1 MGIIQRNHLESAP
14 EAEEPKRE
22 VISFKENIDAEKR
35 EEEKSA
41 EPEAAPEIEEAPVVE
56 APVVEAPEEKTK
68 KKGGR
73 PRKNAKK

>member
-1 MGIIQRNHLESAP
+1 MGIIQRNHLVSAP

-22 VISFKENIDAEKR
+22 VISFKENIEAEKK

-41 EPEAAPEIEEAPVVE
+41 EPEAAPEVEE
-56 APVVEAPEEKTK
+56 APVVEAPEEKVK

>member
-22 VISFKENIDAEKR
+22 VISFKENIEAEKK
-35 EEEKSA
+35 EEEVPA
-41 EPEAAPEIEEAPVVE
+41 EPEADPEVEE
-56 APVVEAPEEKTK
+56 APVVEAPEEKTR

>member
-1 MGIIQRNHLESAP
+1 MGIIQRNKLESDP
-14 EAEEPKRE
+14 LVEEPKRE
-22 VISFKENIDAEKR
+22 VISFKENIEAEKK

-56 APVVEAPEEKTK
+56 APEEKVK

>member
-22 VISFKENIDAEKR
+22 VISFKENIEAEKK

-41 EPEAAPEIEEAPVVE
+41 EPEAAPE
-56 APVVEAPEEKTK
+56 EKVK

>member
-22 VISFKENIDAEKR
+22 VISFKENIEAEKK

-41 EPEAAPEIEEAPVVE
+41 EPE
-56 APVVEAPEEKTK
+56 EKVK